1 MSFFYQ
7 KKVRDLFWQAFV
19 LVGVLALLAFFVVNA
34 SRNMRDAGIASGFDF
49 LWRTAGIEVPFVLTD
64 YTAQSDNLDAALGRH
79 RQHHADHAGL
89 GRRPRPRS
97 ASSSASRGSR
107 ATGSS
112 RTIAGAYVEA
122 VRNIPLLFFVLFW
135 YFGVIA
141 ALPGP
146 RQSIGIF
153 GVAFLNNRGLT
164 IPLPNYVSPF
174 GKAALVILGALAIQ
188 IGFAWWA
195 RRRRDRTG
203 KDAPVWTIGYAA
215 ARRAA
220 DRCADAARRCPTS
233 WDVPALRGF
242 NFRGGFVLVPE
253 FVALFAALDDLH
265 RRLHRRDRAR
275 RHPGGAEG
283 PARGGGSALGL
294 RRAQI
299 LRLVVIPQALRVM
312 IPPMTS
318 QYLNVLKNS
327 SFGAAI
333 AYPELVSVFM
343 GSALNNTGQAIEI
356 IAITLSVY
364 LAIGL
369 CRVGLHELVQRQNGA
384 GDAMMFIPRWKPSAT
399 ICSPRRSTRSS
410 RSSSR
415 SCSGAPSCR

>member
-1 MSFFYQ
+1 MLAFLRQ
-7 KKVRDLFWQAFV
+7 KKVRDIFWQAIV
-19 LVGVLALLAFFVVNA
+19 VAGVIALVAFFVVNA

-49 LWRTAGIEVPFVLTD
+49 LFRTAGIEVPFVLTN
-64 YTAQSDNLDAALGRH
+64 YTAQSNNLALLWVGIVNTLLITLVSAATATVLGFLIGIAR
-79 RQHHADHAGL
+79 L
-89 GRRPRPRS
+89 
-97 ASSSASRGSR
+97 SRNWLLAR
-107 ATGSS
+107 L
-112 RTIAGAYVEA
+112 AGAYVEA
-122 VRNIPLLFFVLFW
+122 IRNIPLLFFVLFW

-164 IPLPNYVSPF
+164 IPLPNELAPF
-174 GKAALVILGALAIQ
+174 GKAALLILAALAVQ
-188 IGFAWWA
+188 IVFAAWA

-203 KDAPVWTIGYAA
+203 RDAPVWRVGALLVIALPVVALTLATLSTA
-215 ARRAA
+215 
-220 DRCADAARRCPTS
+220 

-242 NFRGGFVLVPE
+242 NYRGGFVLVPE
-253 FVALFAALDDLH
+253 FVALFAALTTYT
-265 RRLHRRDRAR
+265 AAFI
-275 RHPGGAEG
+275 AEIV
-283 PARGGGSALGL
+283 RGGILAVPKGQREAAAAVGL
-294 RRAQI
+294 RPSQI

-356 IAITLSVY
+356 IAITLGIY

-369 CRVGLHELVQRQNGA
+369 CVSALMNWYNARMALV
-384 GDAMMFIPRWKPSAT
+384 
-399 ICSPRRSTRSS
+399 TR
-410 RSSSR
+410 
-415 SCSGAPSCR
+415 

>member
-1 MSFFYQ
+1 MLAFLRQ
-7 KKVRDLFWQAFV
+7 KKVRDIFWQAI
-19 LVGVLALLAFFVVNA
+19 VLAGVIALVAFFVVNA

-49 LWRTAGIEVPFVLTD
+49 LFRTAGIEVPFVLTN
-64 YTAQSDNLDAALGRH
+64 YTAQSNNLALLWVGIVNTLLITLVSAATATVLGFLIGIAR
-79 RQHHADHAGL
+79 L
-89 GRRPRPRS
+89 
-97 ASSSASRGSR
+97 SRNWLLAR
-107 ATGSS
+107 L
-112 RTIAGAYVEA
+112 AGAYVEA
-122 VRNIPLLFFVLFW
+122 IRNIPLLFFVLFW

-164 IPLPNYVSPF
+164 IPLPNELAPF
-174 GKAALVILGALAIQ
+174 GKAALLILAALAVQ
-188 IGFAWWA
+188 IVFAVWA

-203 KDAPVWTIGYAA
+203 RDAPVWMVGALLVIAIPVVALTLATLSTA
-215 ARRAA
+215 
-220 DRCADAARRCPTS
+220 

-242 NFRGGFVLVPE
+242 NYRGGFVLVPE
-253 FVALFAALDDLH
+253 FVALFAALTSYT
-265 RRLHRRDRAR
+265 AAFI
-275 RHPGGAEG
+275 AEIV
-283 PARGGGSALGL
+283 RGGILAVPKGQREAAAAVGL
-294 RRAQI
+294 RPSQI

-356 IAITLSVY
+356 IAITLGVY

-369 CRVGLHELVQRQNGA
+369 AVSALMNWYNARMALV
-384 GDAMMFIPRWKPSAT
+384 
-399 ICSPRRSTRSS
+399 TR
-410 RSSSR
+410 
-415 SCSGAPSCR
+415 